1 MKNGVNS
8 SVIGKW
14 RITEADLWDRGYLDL
29 VEPAYIAFGDQGYG
43 DFAFGCVTGG
53 MECEYSP
60 SIIFFTW
67 DGMDEMDEVSGDGS
81 AEISDDRT
89 LEIEIRFRYG
99 EEAILKARKW

>member
-1 MKNGVNS
+1 MTGGVTS

-14 RITEADLWDRGYLDL
+14 RIVEADHWDRDCLDL
-29 VEPAYIAFGDQGYG
+29 VKPAYIAFGDQGHG

-67 DGMDEMDEVSGDGS
+67 DGMDEMDEVLGDGA
-81 AEISDDRT
+81 AEINDDGT

-99 EEAILKARKW
+99 DEAILKAEKW